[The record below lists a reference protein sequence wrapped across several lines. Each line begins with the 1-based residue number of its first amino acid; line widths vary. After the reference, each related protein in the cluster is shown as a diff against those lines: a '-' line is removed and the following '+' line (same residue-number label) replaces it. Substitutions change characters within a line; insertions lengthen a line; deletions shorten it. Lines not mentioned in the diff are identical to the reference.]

1 MIQPHTKRIKLSEF
15 RDLFFVGADKP
26 CLATLKNHIQA
37 GMLSGEKLGGHWYVT
52 VTGWGQPLH
61 YGDKPST
68 IASNNTLKIPATTGN
83 AIADRILKLAT
94 AA

>member
-15 RDLFFVGADKP
+15 RDLFFVGTDKP

-52 VTGWGQPLH
+52 VTGWGQPIY
-61 YGDKPST
+61 YGNKPSMT
-68 IASNNTLKIPATTGN
+68 ALTVPVIPATTGN